1 MNSRLSA
8 SMDHD
13 GSAVSYAEGTIVRRG
28 VATAASHEREDT
40 MAAGTKRAIVLVDL
54 DYVWSEFNRKGE
66 KFDPFALMDLV
77 RSSGY
82 TISLA
87 QSYCDYQ
94 QVRFG
99 ENFQR
104 DQTSAGLR
112 QIQCPLVHVGGGNRK
127 STVDPEIIDDISWA
141 VRCLEFDSLVL
152 IAGDRDFMKA
162 AQSVKNTGREF
173 CLVRVGDGVS
183 GDLSRAADAFID
195 VPMGLNGEVV
205 VEEPLAPVDGEV
217 SASITDDEIRKLQE
231 HFAHREG
238 FAPQPVAKAAL
249 DRVDPIPLSDIGR
262 VFTLEQDEI
271 DGYLDGCQEEV
282 RAYLLTVFP
291 RVKRI
296 IEGESRLGRPA
307 ALKHIVNMLAGDPWS
322 DPIPLG
328 DLVMDREDLFHL
340 VKLAASYGVLVR
352 HDGFVGITS
361 YKVSTD
367 HAFLRWLE
375 ETWPGK

>member
-1 MNSRLSA
+1 
-8 SMDHD
+8 
-13 GSAVSYAEGTIVRRG
+13 
-28 VATAASHEREDT
+28 
-40 MAAGTKRAIVLVDL
+40 
-54 DYVWSEFNRKGE
+54 
-66 KFDPFALMDLV
+66 
-77 RSSGY
+77 
-82 TISLA
+82 
-87 QSYCDYQ
+87 
-94 QVRFG
+94 
-99 ENFQR
+99 
-104 DQTSAGLR
+104 
-112 QIQCPLVHVGGGNRK
+112 
-127 STVDPEIIDDISWA
+127 
-141 VRCLEFDSLVL
+141 
-152 IAGDRDFMKA
+152 
-162 AQSVKNTGREF
+162 
-173 CLVRVGDGVS
+173 
-183 GDLSRAADAFID
+183 
-195 VPMGLNGEVV
+195 
-205 VEEPLAPVDGEV
+205 
-217 SASITDDEIRKLQE
+217 
-231 HFAHREG
+231 
-238 FAPQPVAKAAL
+238 
-249 DRVDPIPLSDIGR
+249 